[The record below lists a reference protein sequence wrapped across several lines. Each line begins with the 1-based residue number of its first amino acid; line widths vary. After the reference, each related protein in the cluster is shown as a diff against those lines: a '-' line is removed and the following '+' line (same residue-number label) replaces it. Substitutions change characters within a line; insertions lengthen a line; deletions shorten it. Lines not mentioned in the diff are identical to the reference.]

1 MKDLFARAAR
11 SRRARAASIRVATLV
26 VSALALAATER
37 RGLALEPEVA
47 EHPAGLE
54 GAEDGEPGA
63 EPPFDGSEVAADW
76 PGCGGVCALRIGPDF
91 VILDMTSVELPAT
104 PLRLTLTLSSQGG
117 AGREQALVV
126 DVSDCLEDGTLLVDA
141 ATLGALERGAGGIT
155 AAFLAWED
163 PITLASGGDELPIS
177 G

>member
-47 EHPAGLE
+47 EQPTGRE
-54 GAEDGEPGA
+54 GAEDREPHVN
-63 EPPFDGSEVAADW
+63 PPFDGSDAAADW
-76 PGCGGVCALRIGPDF
+76 PGCGGVCALHIGPDF
-91 VILDMTSVELPAT
+91 VILDMTSVEPPGT
-104 PLRLTLTLSSQGG
+104 PLRLTLTLFSQDG
-117 AGREQALVV
+117 AGREQGLEV
-126 DVSDCLEDGTLLVDA
+126 DVTDCLEDGTLLVDA
-141 ATLGALERGAGGIT
+141 ATLGALEGGAIT
-155 AAFLAWED
+155 AASLAWEG
-163 PITLASGGDELPIS
+163 PITLGSGGEELPVS